1 MSDKRMKLIVLIS
14 LCILSLP
21 AIITPP
27 QTSMA
32 TEAIFEDPAMQ
43 RIKSEGN
50 DSTISAYLIIR
61 VQHEDLGP
69 LTSNF
74 SRVEQLFN
82 IEQEARTST
91 NSNYSFDSNKVYIQR
106 LETPFSA
113 WEGAFNTRNKSLTN
127 ATSWGEVLQPTNE
140 QGWCSEEANT
150 AENNALQATLLLL
163 PKESNI
169 GVACPEFAGASATQ
183 PPQSNELLW
192 LIWLNSS
199 ERPVDWSE
207 LSSWC
212 EKISANSEFNFEPA
226 GVNMLFKEAELIAKD
241 DLSKILPITA
251 VILLAIM
258 WSFFRDIKTTLM
270 TLGSVVLVVLAVIGF
285 LQLFDY
291 QFSVID
297 GIAVPIIMGV
307 AVDGAFWYKSS
318 NKPTKEVREIL
329 LLAMATT
336 VAAVSLALFS
346 PIKAQRGLAL
356 VMIVG
361 IVFDW
366 LLTRFVLEQYYLK
379 SRVAPIVNDVVNFSS
394 ENKIKWAWPV
404 ALLALVM
411 IAVTSPTGVE
421 ALDINQF
428 LPEDSESLDELS
440 ELRDLYVIASSTIVF
455 ITFDLDNTD
464 SLELSNLDNF
474 KQQFVQHPNI
484 IAYDTGLSR
493 EILVLGFGDIIGES
507 SFDDIYDNTTES
519 ILVKDPWL
527 RVDGEVTGAFILA
540 VIDGEN
546 AQSAYQFS
554 LDAQNL
560 LDDNDLSGEIGG
572 DLITGISLAKSFEQ
586 TRILQ
591 IIFAGIIVFTI
602 SRAMTGST
610 NRAARIAV
618 GTIAVGIAVDGLAS
632 HLGGRG
638 VNTAPAVLL
647 GMGFAADYLSHASD
661 KITSWK
667 FDNMARWGAA
677 ITSCS
682 VFFVVSFSK
691 FPPAKD
697 TGVLLTL
704 TIIIS
709 VFLAT
714 LLSTVS
720 HKGTIKQQEE

>member
-21 AIITPP
+21 AIISPP

-192 LIWLNSS
+192 LIWLDSS

-212 EKISANSEFNFEPA
+212 DKISANSEFNFEPA

-258 WSFFRDIKTTLM
+258 WLFFRDIKTTLM

-394 ENKIKWAWPV
+394 ENKLKWAWPV
-404 ALLALVM
+404 ALIALVM

-527 RVDGEVTGAFILA
+527 RVYGEVTGAFILA

-554 LDAQNL
+554 LDTQNL

>member
-21 AIITPP
+21 AIISPP

-192 LIWLNSS
+192 LIWLDSS

-212 EKISANSEFNFEPA
+212 DKISANSEFNFEPA

-258 WSFFRDIKTTLM
+258 WLFFRDIKTTLM

-394 ENKIKWAWPV
+394 ENKLKWAWPV
-404 ALLALVM
+404 ALIALVM

-554 LDAQNL
+554 LDTQNL

>member
-1 MSDKRMKLIVLIS
+1 MKLIVLIS

-21 AIITPP
+21 AIISPP

-212 EKISANSEFNFEPA
+212 EKISANSGFNFEPA

-258 WSFFRDIKTTLM
+258 WLFFRDIKTTLM

>member
-1 MSDKRMKLIVLIS
+1 MGAKRMKLIVLIS

-21 AIITPP
+21 AIISPP

-74 SRVEQLFN
+74 SRVEQLYN

-91 NSNYSFDSNKVYIQR
+91 DSNYSFDSNKVYIKR

-113 WEGAFNTRNKSLTN
+113 WEGAFNTRNKSLAN
-127 ATSWGEVLQPTNE
+127 AASWGEVLQPTNE
-140 QGWCSEEANT
+140 EGWCSEEANA

-183 PPQSNELLW
+183 PPQANELLW
-192 LIWLNSS
+192 LIWLDSS
-199 ERPVDWSE
+199 EKPVDWSE
-207 LSSWC
+207 LSIWC

-251 VILLAIM
+251 VILLAIL
-258 WSFFRDIKTTLM
+258 WLFFRDIQITLM

-297 GIAVPIIMGV
+297 GIAIPIIMGV

-356 VMIVG
+356 VMIIG

-366 LLTRFVLEQYYLK
+366 LLTRFVLEEYYLK
-379 SRVAPIVNDVVNFSS
+379 FRTAPIVNDGVNFSS
-394 ENKIKWAWPV
+394 ENKIKWGWPV
-404 ALLALVM
+404 ALLTLVM

-440 ELRDLYVIASSTIVF
+440 ELRDMYVIASSTIVF
-455 ITFDLDNTD
+455 ITFDLDNAD
-464 SLELSNLDNF
+464 SRELSNLNNF

-493 EILVLGFGDIIGES
+493 EILVLGLDDISGDS
-507 SFDDIYDNTTES
+507 SFDDLYDSTTES

-554 LDAQNL
+554 LDTQDL

-720 HKGTIKQQEE
+720 HEGAIKQQEE

>member
-1 MSDKRMKLIVLIS
+1 MNDKRMKLIVLIS

-21 AIITPP
+21 TIISPP

-74 SRVEQLFN
+74 SRVEQLLD

-91 NSNYSFDSNKVYIQR
+91 DSNYSFDSNKVYIQR

-113 WEGAFNTRNKSLTN
+113 WEGAFNTRNKSLFN
-127 ATSWGEVLQPTNE
+127 ATSWGDVLQPTNE
-140 QGWCSEEANT
+140 EGWCSEEANT
-150 AENNALQATLLLL
+150 AENNALQSTLLLL

-192 LIWLNSS
+192 LIWLDSS
-199 ERPVDWSE
+199 EKPVDWSE
-207 LSSWC
+207 LSIWC
-212 EKISANSEFNFEPA
+212 EKVSSNSEFNFEPA
-226 GVNMLFKEAELIAKD
+226 GVNMLFKEAELIAKE

-258 WSFFRDIKTTLM
+258 WFFFRDLNTTLI
-270 TLGSVVLVVLAVIGF
+270 TLCSVVLVVLAVTGL

-297 GIAVPIIMGV
+297 GIAIPIIMGV

-318 NKPTKEVREIL
+318 NKPTKEVRGIL

-346 PIKAQRGLAL
+346 PIKAQRGLAM
-356 VMIVG
+356 VMIIG

-366 LLTRFVLEQYYLK
+366 LLTRFVLEEYYLK
-379 SRVAPIVNDVVNFSS
+379 SRTAPKLIDAADFSFQ
-394 ENKIKWAWPV
+394 NKIKWGWPM

-411 IAVTSPTGVE
+411 VAVTSPTGVE

-493 EILVLGFGDIIGES
+493 EILVLGLGDLTESS
-507 SFDDIYDNTTES
+507 SFDELYDNTTES

-527 RVDGEVTGAFILA
+527 RVEGEVTGGFILA

-554 LDAQNL
+554 LDTQNL
-560 LDDNDLSGEIGG
+560 LDDNNLSGEIGG

-602 SRAMTGST
+602 SRLMTGST

-677 ITSCS
+677 LTSGS

-720 HKGTIKQQEE
+720 QDSATKQQEE

>member
-1 MSDKRMKLIVLIS
+1 MKLIVLIS

-455 ITFDLDNTD
+455 ITFDLDNAD